1 MLLEKLTR
9 MKRKLRNLVI
19 KPIMVLMLL
28 LGPYMELWAEVP
40 GKGISVAEFLSQA
53 GIISIIVALIGILLI
68 EFVFKKKLSR
78 NFYKW
83 TLFIG
88 LFILPVF
95 AMISTFSTVMK
106 DTKTVESC
114 ASCHVMDPFVSDMF
128 DENSPNLAA
137 RHYKN
142 KWIADNQCYQCHTS
156 YGIHGTLEG
165 KRDGFRHW
173 LYYVTETWP
182 EPIVFKG
189 SYPNQNCNSCHYDTP
204 NFNEVMSHISIKDR
218 LLNDEVSCS
227 SCHGPVHPTPL
238 ERPQVSQDVTFSS
251 TDDAMA
257 IKEYISTFSHSGRET
272 KGQSSMIVKQ
282 STHD

>member
-1 MLLEKLTR
+1 
-9 MKRKLRNLVI
+9 
-19 KPIMVLMLL
+19 MVLILL
-28 LGPYMELWAEVP
+28 LVPFLELWADVP
-40 GKGISVAEFLSQA
+40 GKGISVAEFLKKA
-53 GIISIIVALIGILLI
+53 GIISVFIALVGILLV
-68 EFVFKKKLSR
+68 EFVFKKRMSESL
-78 NFYKW
+78 YKW

-95 AMISTFSTVMK
+95 AMISTFSTVME

-173 LYYVTETWP
+173 LYYVTESWP

-204 NFNEVMSHISIKDR
+204 RFDEVQSHISLKER
-218 LLNDEVSCS
+218 LINDEVSCA
-227 SCHGPVHPTPL
+227 SCHGPVHPTPR
-238 ERPQVSQDVTFSS
+238 ERPDISS
-251 TDDAMA
+251 DLEFKHFDNAERLKISLQA
-257 IKEYISTFSHSGRET
+257 YLQGKEEIKGSETLSEKLNYHGET
-272 KGQSSMIVKQ
+272 KENQ
-282 STHD
+282 